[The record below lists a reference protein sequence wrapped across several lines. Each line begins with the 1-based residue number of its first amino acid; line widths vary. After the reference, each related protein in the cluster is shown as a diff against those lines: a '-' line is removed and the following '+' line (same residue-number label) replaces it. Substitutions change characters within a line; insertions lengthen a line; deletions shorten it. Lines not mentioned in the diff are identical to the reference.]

1 MPYTFD
7 PRQYDILN
15 ALTQRQAPAVSGL
28 LGGVPQQAPAAEAQA
43 IVQQMA
49 QDTPQSGADIA
60 NKAVSAGIR
69 EAVQTKAAQDRAAD
83 AIQQGAQDAS
93 RAVAQATP
101 TVAGLLGPTPAAG
114 AALGSLRDNIIAD
127 RWGRAITQEKQ
138 NYATAQAAG
147 DMAGMKAAH
156 ESADILRQAAQ
167 QQGINLDA
175 YDAGQTLAQSKAAS
189 HAAALAAYTQLF
201 GKDSVTPDQYYA
213 QQYNNLRSQGA
224 PRRIAQRLAGERAEQ
239 YQADWMA
246 DRSLAA
252 YNFGLSNDNAIN
264 QYGAQVMDAMRGVD
278 PTSIGLLNAY
288 FAKPV
293 NEYTYL
299 RGEMA
304 RDAQLGRTKD
314 LATNQETLK
323 ERGMDKAGQI
333 QRQAIQLQGDIQ
345 RDLQNSSNATKVKIA
360 EIAARN
366 RGGSG
371 SGPAASRG
379 GQSQDNKKLTE
390 SQKTVIESVANQI
403 AETENALNGDQWDNE
418 GDGKILEETRANCQ
432 KLYDEGKIP
441 YESWVEDIYPK
452 LEALEKAYQHKYGYE

>member
-15 ALTQRQAPAVSGL
+15 ALSQRQAPAVSGL

-43 IVQQMA
+43 IAQQMA
-49 QDTPQSGADIA
+49 QDTPQNGADIA
-60 NKAVSAGIR
+60 NKAVSAGIH

-83 AIQQGAQDAS
+83 AIQQGAQAAN

-138 NYATAQAAG
+138 NYATAQAVG
-147 DMAGMKAAH
+147 DTAGMKAAH

-213 QQYNNLRSQGA
+213 QQYNDLRSQGA

-278 PTSIGLLNAY
+278 PASIGLLNAY

-323 ERGMDKAGQI
+323 EHGMDKAGQI
-333 QRQAIQLQGDIQ
+333 AMQQLEKQGEIQAALNAQNNAAKERLAGMQLAAAKA
-345 RDLQNSSNATKVKIA
+345 RANSGG
-360 EIAARN
+360 
-366 RGGSG
+366 GGSTG
-371 SGPAASRG
+371 RSSTTPTKSQRG
-379 GQSQDNKKLTE
+379 WFNKLQTLKNLAEQSLGTPDNPGTMW
-390 SQKTVIESVANQI
+390 SD
-403 AETENALNGDQWDNE
+403 ENDHNVQNYIDA
-418 GDGKILEETRANCQ
+418 
-432 KLYDEGKIP
+432 LYDFRSSGDADEDDKAWVDTELQKVQDDMEKIGK
-441 YESWVEDIYPK
+441 S
-452 LEALEKAYQHKYGYE
+452 